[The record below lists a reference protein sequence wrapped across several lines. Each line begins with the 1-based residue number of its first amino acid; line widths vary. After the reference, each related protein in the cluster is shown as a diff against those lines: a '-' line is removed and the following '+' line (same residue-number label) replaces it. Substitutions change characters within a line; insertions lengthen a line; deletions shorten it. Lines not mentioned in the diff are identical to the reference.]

1 MISPKRKLEDPKASE
16 MTDKR
21 QAILTQLIAILFV
34 LALLF
39 LNDWIQDQGPV
50 TSWPVAESIARYG
63 LTAIAIF
70 LFVRYTFRNEDY
82 ANPS

>member
-1 MISPKRKLEDPKASE
+1 MNGAKRNQDEPRSSATGGKG
-16 MTDKR
+16 
-21 QAILTQLIAILFV
+21 QAISEQVTAFLFV

-50 TSWPVAESIARYG
+50 TSWPIAESIARYG
-63 LTAIAIF
+63 LIAISIF

-82 ANPS
+82 ANP